1 MTFILDLISPFIASR
16 ITLLTFPSS
25 FLAAELIKRHLGFV
39 SKLSLRYFNVIKAS
53 VFAITSMRL
62 PSPILLVISFNSSL
76 ILSMI
81 SSVPA
86 LIMHIG
92 TNDLK
97 SSSPSEISSSI
108 SSLGQEIRKEVP
120 NTNLVIS
127 EVIIRNDDP
136 SLNVK
141 ISKLNKNLAQVCA
154 NNNWD
159 FITLKNILPVHLN
172 SYGLHLN
179 KQGSSYLAKNFINF
193 LKSD

>member
-1 MTFILDLISPFIASR
+1 MLKYINPSR
-16 ITLLTFPSS
+16 LRKSTKCNIQVKTFPGAQVSDMKHY
-25 FLAAELIKRHLGFV
+25 IKPT
-39 SKLSLRYFNVIKAS
+39 LSR
-53 VFAITSMRL
+53 T
-62 PSPILLVISFNSSL
+62 PDC
-76 ILSMI
+76 
-81 SSVPA
+81 
-86 LIMHIG
+86 LIMYIG

-97 SSSPSEISSSI
+97 NSSPSEISFSI

-141 ISKLNKNLAQVCA
+141 ISELNKNLAQVCA

-159 FITLKNILPVHLN
+159 FITHKNILPVYLN
-172 SYGLHLN
+172 SYGLHVN
-179 KQGSSYLAKNFINF
+179 KQGSSYLAKNFKNF

>member
-1 MTFILDLISPFIASR
+1 MVKERGRWFIGGGGV
-16 ITLLTFPSS
+16 S
-25 FLAAELIKRHLGFV
+25 FLSSRVWPEAQSCHFRSHNQSSSIKPT
-39 SKLSLRYFNVIKAS
+39 LSRTPDS
-53 VFAITSMRL
+53 
-62 PSPILLVISFNSSL
+62 
-76 ILSMI
+76 
-81 SSVPA
+81 

-97 SSSPSEISSSI
+97 NSSPSEISSSI

-141 ISKLNKNLAQVCA
+141 ISELNKNLAQVCA
-154 NNNWD
+154 NNNWN
-159 FITLKNILPVHLN
+159 FITHKNILPVHLN

>member
-1 MTFILDLISPFIASR
+1 
-16 ITLLTFPSS
+16 
-25 FLAAELIKRHLGFV
+25 
-39 SKLSLRYFNVIKAS
+39 
-53 VFAITSMRL
+53 
-62 PSPILLVISFNSSL
+62 
-76 ILSMI
+76 
-81 SSVPA
+81 
-86 LIMHIG
+86 MHIG

-97 SSSPSEISSSI
+97 NSSPSEISSSI

-141 ISKLNKNLAQVCA
+141 ISELNKNLAQVCA
-154 NNNWD
+154 NNNWN
-159 FITLKNILPVHLN
+159 FITHKNILPVHLN